1 MGDYPVPVSM
11 GSPRF
16 ATQSVRGCA
25 VTFVWFPPGAVLE
38 PHVHDRPTLAVIL
51 TGGFDLV
58 FANPVFGRTR
68 LACPPGT
75 ILTQPAGEKHTNFIG
90 AAGAQGVVLEPDAAG
105 GTLPEQ
111 CLAPLDSVNHFRD
124 GPIACAA
131 RRVALEMA
139 VPDDL
144 TPLSV
149 EGLVL
154 AMLAEAGRLHETG
167 LAFKEP
173 PAWLRVATDM
183 VHERFR
189 ESLRIEEIAG
199 AAGVHPAHLACVFR
213 RAHRMPL
220 ADYMRR
226 LRVDWAAEQLIVTRR
241 PISWIAAE
249 AGFADQAH
257 LTRWFGRTMGA
268 TPAAYRQLRQR

>member
-1 MGDYPVPVSM
+1 MSDYPVPVSM

-68 LACPPGT
+68 LECPSGT
-75 ILTQPAGEKHTNFIG
+75 ILTQPAGEKHTNLIG
-90 AAGAQGVVLEPDAAG
+90 AAGAQGVVLEPDAAAG
-105 GTLPEQ
+105 ILPEQ
-111 CLAPLDSVNHFRD
+111 CLVPLDSVNHFRD

-139 VPDDL
+139 APDDL
-144 TPLSV
+144 TPLAV

-154 AMLAEAGRLHETG
+154 DMLAHAGRLHEDG
-167 LAFKEP
+167 FAFKEP
-173 PAWLRVATDM
+173 PAWLRVATET

-199 AAGVHPAHLACVFR
+199 VAGVHPAHFACVFR

-257 LTRWFGRTMGA
+257 LTRWFGRMMGA
-268 TPAAYRQLRQR
+268 TPAAYRQTRQR